1 MNKFITLSITI
12 ILLGLLGILLGVFI
26 GPSKIGAGEFID
38 AIMFKSSVANNTII
52 WDIRLP
58 RIFIAISVGSS
69 FAVAGVI
76 LQTTTRNP
84 LGDPQLFGITG
95 GALIVQAL
103 IITGLIDATP
113 WLNTILSVLASI
125 ICSILIYIFASRET
139 FKPATLALIGFSV
152 GAMCL
157 AISTAIMAYQ
167 RVFTQQA
174 LGVIGGSTANIAWSS
189 YIPMIPFMFIG
200 LFFILSI
207 SYRLNILS
215 LGNTIIR
222 NVGVNPNRIRLL
234 SMIFAGVLSGSAVSV
249 VGTVGL
255 LGLIAAHISRIIMG
269 NDVRKVVVFAIPVGS
284 LLMLYVDQ
292 ISRLIF
298 MPNEVPV
305 GLVISI
311 IGAPIM
317 IYLAWRHL

>member
-1 MNKFITLSITI
+1 
-12 ILLGLLGILLGVFI
+12 
-26 GPSKIGAGEFID
+26 
-38 AIMFKSSVANNTII
+38 
-52 WDIRLP
+52 
-58 RIFIAISVGSS
+58 
-69 FAVAGVI
+69 
-76 LQTTTRNP
+76 
-84 LGDPQLFGITG
+84 
-95 GALIVQAL
+95 
-103 IITGLIDATP
+103 
-113 WLNTILSVLASI
+113 
-125 ICSILIYIFASRET
+125 
-139 FKPATLALIGFSV
+139 
-152 GAMCL
+152 
-157 AISTAIMAYQ
+157 
-167 RVFTQQA
+167 
-174 LGVIGGSTANIAWSS
+174 
-189 YIPMIPFMFIG
+189 MIPFMFIG

-284 LLMLYVDQ
+284 LLMLYADQ